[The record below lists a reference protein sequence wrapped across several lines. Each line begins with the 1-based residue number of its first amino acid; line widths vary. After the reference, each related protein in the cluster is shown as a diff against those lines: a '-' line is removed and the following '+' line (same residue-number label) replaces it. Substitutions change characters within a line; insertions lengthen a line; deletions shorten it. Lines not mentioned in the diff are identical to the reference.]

1 MGDIHQLHTGASSQA
16 RLLEQWITEIT
27 SQHPDKAI
35 AERWTELARVTAQ
48 KFPGPPLPNRT
59 QIELDQL
66 NKLSADDKHHVVNE
80 IEQFITSYMNDV
92 RLQLMEV
99 HRELLSLQKNV
110 AELEQERAR

>member
-1 MGDIHQLHTGASSQA
+1 MGDIHQLHTSAGSQA
-16 RLLEQWITEIT
+16 RLLELWITEIT
-27 SQHPDKAI
+27 SKHPDKAV
-35 AERWTELARVTAQ
+35 AKRWTELARGTAQ

-66 NKLSADDKHHVVNE
+66 NQLPADDKQQVVNE

-92 RLQLMEV
+92 RSQLMDV

-110 AELEQERAR
+110 AELEQERVD